1 MYYIYNIELY
11 RVDDNDNLMFL
22 ESLYSSYDID
32 IAIANA
38 NREIERRTDYGG
50 KRYLVAVRDV
60 YMNEVVYRAY
70 TKKPNEDKGDDF
82 SVGV

>member
-1 MYYIYNIELY
+1 MYYVYNIELY
-11 RVDDNDNLMFL
+11 RVDDNDNLIFL

-38 NREIERRTDYGG
+38 NKEIGRIADYDG

-70 TKKPNEDKGDDF
+70 TKKPIEDKGDDF
-82 SVGV
+82 LGGV